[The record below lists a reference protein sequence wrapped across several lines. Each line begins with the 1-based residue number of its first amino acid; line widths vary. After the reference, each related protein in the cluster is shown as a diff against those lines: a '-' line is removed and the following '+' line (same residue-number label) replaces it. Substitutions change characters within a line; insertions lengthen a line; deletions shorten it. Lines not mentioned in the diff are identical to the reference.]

1 MTTTLRGASLDASSV
16 PVARLPRPGAAVLL
30 GAGMRVATLGGMPY
44 RVCVTYLLRERDGVA
59 QVLLGRKKTGL
70 GVGYHVGLGGKLEP
84 GETAVEAAVREVA
97 EEAGVTVDP
106 ADLDP
111 RGELL
116 YLFPHRKSWS
126 QRSSVFV
133 TTRWQGEPTESDELV
148 PAWHDVADL
157 PLGEM
162 WDDAR
167 QWLPGVLVG
176 GHVSHEFTFGD
187 DLATVVSDRPL
198 RAS

>member
-1 MTTTLRGASLDASSV
+1 
-16 PVARLPRPGAAVLL
+16 
-30 GAGMRVATLGGMPY
+30 MPY
-44 RVCVTYLLRERDGVA
+44 RVCVTYLLREHDGVA

-84 GETAVEAAVREVA
+84 SETALEAAAREIA

-116 YLFPHRKSWS
+116 YLFPHRESWS

-133 TTRWQGEPTESDELV
+133 TTRWQGEPAESDELV

-157 PLGEM
+157 PLGDM

-167 QWLPGVLVG
+167 QWLPRVLVG
-176 GHVSHEFTFGD
+176 GHVAHEFTFGE

-198 RAS
+198 PTS

>member
-1 MTTTLRGASLDASSV
+1 M
-16 PVARLPRPGAAVLL
+16 PVARLPRPGPWVLL
-30 GAGMRVATLGGMPY
+30 GAGPSVATLGGMPY

-84 GETAVEAAVREVA
+84 GEAAVEAAVREVA

-116 YLFPHRKSWS
+116 YLFPHRESWS

-133 TTRWQGEPTESDELV
+133 TTRWQGEPAESDELV

-157 PLGEM
+157 PLDEM

-167 QWLPGVLVG
+167 QWLPDVLVG

-198 RAS
+198 PTS